1 MADDRSR
8 AQWVLAGLTLLPVAV
23 FLGWLGIAVLLGISL
38 PVTLLGGAAIVA
50 GGYVW
55 ERHLY
60 TRGGAEELT
69 RRAMRRQI
77 GR

>member
-1 MADDRSR
+1 MADDRSK

-23 FLGWLGIAVLLGISL
+23 FLGWLGIAMLLGVSL
-38 PVTLLGGAAIVA
+38 PVTLLGGAAIAA

-60 TRGGAEELT
+60 TRGGAERLT
-69 RRAMRRQI
+69 GRAMRQI